1 MSDEALVEALFQA
14 RQKGLAGPE
23 LADPELI
30 TAEDDLRKALDLQLA
45 VLERSLA
52 AGERLGGWKV
62 GHTSGSRRGV
72 LGRDF
77 RPFGYILDS
86 RITQSGYALRHGR
99 ITSCFIEPELCLV
112 LGAPLRGEDVD
123 PVTARDAVRAVAPAF
138 ELNEARLPP
147 GAGHPAI
154 LADGLSNWGIVVG
167 AEVPV
172 RPNLTGTTVELWRD
186 GELVTTKTPGD
197 SMDDPFLSLSRLCA
211 LLHQYGRGLEPG
223 QRVITGSF
231 CNETVEGPSSW
242 RADFSGIGEVAVRFS
257 SN

>member
-14 RQKGLAGPE
+14 RRKGLATPE

-30 TAEDDLRKALDLQLA
+30 PAEPDLRKGLDLQLA
-45 VLERSLA
+45 VLERLLA
-52 AGERLGGWKV
+52 SGERLGGWKV
-62 GHTSGSRRGV
+62 GHTSGSRRGMM
-72 LGRDF
+72 GREF
-77 RPFGYILDS
+77 RPFGYILDG
-86 RITQSGYALRHGR
+86 RIMRSGDTLRHDR
-99 ITSCFIEPELCLV
+99 ITSCFIEPELCVV

-123 PVTARDAVRAVAPAF
+123 PMTARDAVRAVAPAF
-138 ELNEARLPP
+138 ELNEARLQP

-167 AEVPV
+167 DEVPV
-172 RPNLTGTTVELWRD
+172 RSNLTSTTVELWRD
-186 GELVTTKTPGD
+186 GELVATRTPGD

-231 CNETVEGPSSW
+231 CNETVEGPGNW
-242 RADFSGIGEVAVRFS
+242 RAVFSGVGQVAVRFS
-257 SN
+257 

>member
-14 RQKGLAGPE
+14 RRKGLAGPE

-30 TAEDDLRKALDLQLA
+30 PAERDLREALDLQLA
-45 VLERSLA
+45 VLERLLA
-52 AGERLGGWKV
+52 SGERLGGWKV
-62 GHTSGSRRGV
+62 GHTSGSRRGMM
-72 LGRDF
+72 GREF
-77 RPFGYILDS
+77 RPFGYILDG
-86 RITQSGYALRHGR
+86 RIMRSGDTLRHDR
-99 ITSCFIEPELCLV
+99 ITSCFIEPELCVV

-123 PVTARDAVRAVAPAF
+123 PMTARDAVRAVAPAF
-138 ELNEARLPP
+138 ELNEARLRP

-167 AEVPV
+167 DEVPV
-172 RPNLTGTTVELWRD
+172 RSNLTSTTVELWRD
-186 GELVTTKTPGD
+186 GELVATRTPGD

-231 CNETVEGPSSW
+231 CNETVEGPGDW
-242 RADFSGIGEVAVRFS
+242 RAVFSGVGEVAVRFS
-257 SN
+257 